1 MIEGPLTGERVDV
14 GFTGMAHGGEAVGRA
29 ADGRVVFAS
38 GALPGESAQVE
49 LTEVHDRFARGRLAV
64 TPTVLS
70 PMRATPPCPHFRA
83 WPERGLESNGACGAC
98 QWQHMTYEAQLQ
110 FKAAVLRDTLSRI
123 GQVKD
128 PRVEEPWGMA
138 DPWRYRNHARMV
150 AHGNSL
156 AYYAADGRTLV
167 NVDQCPIAHPLVESL
182 MLLTWEGLEPGTEVS
197 LRAGTRTG
205 DRMIVLHEGPD
216 DLEGLEIETDASV
229 AILDVDGSCHNVAG
243 EPFLRERL
251 GGHTF
256 VVPPD
261 AFFQV
266 NTEMADR
273 LVEAVRDALGSK
285 VGRLVDIHSGV
296 GCFAVLC
303 ADLADEVVAIER
315 HPASV
320 AAAVENA
327 AGMDHITLLEAEASE
342 GLAFVGVGIDAVIV
356 DPPRAGIDKATVR
369 LLAELAPPTIVYVSC
384 EPATLAR
391 DVRLLVGHGWSLENC
406 RPVDMFPQTFH
417 IESVAVLRR

>member
-1 MIEGPLTGERVDV
+1 MIERPLAGDHVDV

-38 GALPGESAQVE
+38 GALPGETARVE
-49 LTEVHDRFARGRLAV
+49 LDEIHDRFARGRLTETPAV
-64 TPTVLS
+64 QS
-70 PMRATPPCPHFRA
+70 PIRVTPPCPYFRD
-83 WPERGLESNGACGAC
+83 WPERGLESNTTCGAC
-98 QWQHMTYEAQLQ
+98 QWQHVSYGAQLQ

-123 GQVKD
+123 GRVTD
-128 PRVEEPWGMA
+128 PRVDEPWGMP

-150 AHGNSL
+150 ALGNSL
-156 AYYAADGRTLV
+156 AYYAADGHSLV
-167 NVDQCPIAHPLVESL
+167 NVDLCPIAHPLVQSL
-182 MLLTWEGLEPGTEVS
+182 MQLTWEGLEPGTEVS
-197 LRAGTRTG
+197 LRAGVRTG

-229 AILDVDGSCHNVAG
+229 AIMDVDGACHNVAG
-243 EPFLRERL
+243 EPFLREQL
-251 GGHTF
+251 AGHTF
-256 VVPPD
+256 VIPPD

-273 LVEAVRDALGSK
+273 LVEAVRAALVGR
-285 VGRLVDIHSGV
+285 VGRLVDVHSGV

-303 ADLADEVVAIER
+303 ADLADEIVAIER

-327 AGMDHITLLEAEASE
+327 AGMDHITLLEADAEE
-342 GLAFVGVGIDAVIV
+342 GLAFVGPGIDAVIV
-356 DPPRAGIDKATVR
+356 DPPRAGLDKGTVR
-369 LLAELAPPTIVYVSC
+369 LLGELVPPTIVYVSC

-391 DVRLLVGHGWSLENC
+391 DVRLLVGLGWSLESC